1 MKNKMLISIF
11 LSVMSLT
18 SHAFISSGNNAISVG
33 SPPVSAPPVL
43 PVAQPGVTTSP
54 PISPVQDTTL
64 AISDSAIAVAQPA
77 HLAGGVKYDLM
88 EVTAQPASQ
97 VNLSSGSSVA
107 SPCSDNSISCK
118 IQIRRAAALAAT
130 GKNKTAS
137 QLDAMKNGTD
147 SCSSG
152 GAFVAYGSSSF
163 STFNGCLETLSASK
177 ATEVSGNVYSGPT
190 TTMTTY
196 EASATTATKS
206 N

>member
-1 MKNKMLISIF
+1 MKNKMLVSIF

-33 SPPVSAPPVL
+33 SPPVGTPPVL
-43 PVAQPGVTTSP
+43 PVAPTSP
-54 PISPVQDTTL
+54 VVSPVQDTTL
-64 AISDSAIAVAQPA
+64 SISDTAIAVAQPA
-77 HLAGGVKYDLM
+77 HLVGAVKYDLM
-88 EVTAQPASQ
+88 DISVQPASQ

-163 STFNGCLETLSASK
+163 STFNSCLETLSATK
-177 ATEVSGNVYSGPT
+177 TTEVSGTVYSGPT
-190 TTMTTY
+190 TTMSAMETTY
-196 EASATTATKS
+196 EAAANK